1 MANEVVL
8 NALLWDI
15 LKENGILESQAEERN
30 ADKSKTDI
38 RCTVGDYIVAV
49 EAEHGTTITKKR
61 SAIEDADNKLDRQ
74 VCDVAVA
81 VVYPS
86 ECNTR
91 DDLLNSELLVNV
103 RTPNYQPEPRFTKW
117 TAVKGTAMADF
128 IRQAPN
134 ELGSP
139 EVLAKIADEAVDKA
153 TARFTK
159 AQQTS
164 IMNEIGD
171 AAENTNVKGLMTDL
185 LTAIMFHTK
194 LDTIRY
200 QPAPQWDARQNSQS
214 VFSDAWPP
222 QSVEECLQENRVVKN
237 FHTAHNTWLAIDYKH
252 ILEWSC
258 AILYALPKSPNSN
271 MAVRIIA
278 EAAIEIQSASG
289 NQHHDLIGITFCQS
303 VETAKNDGSMYTTI
317 PAATMLAALLFHD
330 LAIDWSDFD
339 QVTGLRIVDFACG
352 TGTLLIAAANY
363 ILAYERTGRREEVA
377 KCLLEQMLYGFDVNN
392 RAIFQT
398 ATGIGMIAPSV
409 AFHKMHLYSLTLGID
424 PQDDRPKLGALE
436 MLEGISQC
444 SFNPRPVTG
453 TRIDSEPAPIETE
466 TFTVAIMNPPFT
478 ANSKRHHHLP
488 AKVRHALHARE
499 QELYDG
505 TGIPHT
511 SNANGFFV
519 LAEKYLDAQCGRLA
533 FVVPTATATNP
544 SALLTRQFL
553 AEKFHI
559 KYLVM
564 SYDPQ
569 RIYYSGNTS
578 IGEML
583 VVMERKR
590 PGKQP
595 PTAVVKLTTNPDK
608 ASAATACVGSILDRQ
623 AEQHEWAIV
632 DYIDAATIAEGN
644 WDAVQFASNE
654 LYQIAASCLWN
665 RTLMNQV
672 EVTTIGRR
680 IHENAQKCQSNDL
693 HATPALFY
701 HKVTHCDRLEVEP
714 DAYVQPKPG
723 NTRAMK
729 YLQQKH
735 GLKLPTRIRLTTVKN
750 MACRTT
756 KPTVSAAWQNG
767 VPRNCGKHDS
777 EAVEKAIAIIL
788 NSTPGKLGMLFV
800 RYNKIPSYPNYG
812 IEGLLRIPMPWIAD
826 LKPKQVQG
834 LAAAYDALRAQE
846 RLSLPNAHQ
855 CPVQLEIDKAV
866 CQHLGFDK
874 TTCETARHL
883 LAQEPM
889 VTGKRYRYYRGGP

>member
-15 LKENGILESQAEERN
+15 LTENGILESQAEERN

-38 RCTVGDYIVAV
+38 RCTVGDYTVAV
-49 EAEHGTTITKKR
+49 EAEHGTTTSKKR
-61 SAIEDADNKLDRQ
+61 SAIEDADNKLARQ

-103 RTPNYQPEPRFTKW
+103 RTPNYQPEPKFTKW

-139 EVLAKIADEAVDKA
+139 EVLAKIADEAINKA
-153 TARFTK
+153 AARFTR

-171 AAENTNVKGLMTDL
+171 AAKNTNVKGLMTDL

-200 QPAPQWDARQNSQS
+200 QTAPQWDARQNSRS
-214 VFSDAWPP
+214 VFNDVWPP
-222 QSVEECLQENRVVKN
+222 QSVGECLQNGDRVVKN
-237 FHTAHNTWLAIDYKH
+237 FHAAHNTWLAVDYKH

-258 AILYALPKSPNSN
+258 AILYALPKSSNSN

-317 PAATMLAALLFHD
+317 PAATMLASLLFHD

-377 KCLLEQMLYGFDVNN
+377 KCLLEQMLYGFDINN

-398 ATGIGMIAPSV
+398 ATGIGTLAPSV
-409 AFHKMHLYSLTLGID
+409 AFHKMHLYSLILGID
-424 PQDDRPKLGALE
+424 PDDGCPKLGALE
-436 MLEGISQC
+436 MLEGIGQL
-444 SFNPRPVTG
+444 SFNSRPVTG

-466 TFTVAIMNPPFT
+466 KFTVAIMNPPFT
-478 ANSKRHHHLP
+478 RGDIRHKHLDK
-488 AKVRHALHARE
+488 ATERQLRDRE
-499 QELYDG
+499 NHLY
-505 TGIPHT
+505 TGLPMDQS

-519 LAEKYLDAQCGRLA
+519 LAEKYLDTRRGRLA

-544 SALLTRQFL
+544 SALLTRRFL

-559 KYLVM
+559 KYLVV

-590 PGKQP
+590 PGNQP
-595 PTAVVKLTTNPDK
+595 PTAVVKLTANPDK
-608 ASAATACVGSILDRQ
+608 ASAATACARSILDGQ
-623 AEQHEWAIV
+623 AEQHEWAVV

-644 WDAVQFASNE
+644 WDAVQFVSSELYHIASENLWKNE
-654 LYQIAASCLWN
+654 LRNQIIIDP
-665 RTLMNQV
+665 M
-672 EVTTIGRR
+672 GRPIR
-680 IHENAQKCQSNDL
+680 NTQKCDATAL
-693 HATPALFY
+693 YATPALY
-701 HKVTHCDRLEVEP
+701 RHDVEYCNKMEVAP
-714 DAYVQPKPG
+714 DCFVQPKASQPKLI
-723 NTRAMK
+723 NTLRKAN
-729 YLQQKH
+729 H
-735 GLKLPTRIRLTTVKN
+735 LKLAERVRLTTVKN

-756 KPTVSAAWQNG
+756 VPAVGSAWANVTAMPVAG
-767 VPRNCGKHDS
+767 VDS
-777 EAVEKAIAIIL
+777 TSVEKAIVMIL
-788 NSTPGKLGMLFV
+788 NSTPGKLGMLLV
-800 RYNKIPSYPNYG
+800 RSNKLPSYPQFSKD
-812 IEGLLRIPMPWIAD
+812 GLERIPMPRLAKLDPAQII
-826 LKPKQVQG
+826 G
-834 LAAAYDALRAQE
+834 LTAAYDMLHDQK
-846 RLSLPNAHQ
+846 RLPLPKAHQ
-855 CPVQLEIDKAV
+855 CPVQLEIDNAV

-889 VTGKRYRYYRGGP
+889 VTGKRYRYCP